1 MVARHGHG
9 KFTLVTEKIGPLPV
23 LGRYIERLHVDSML
37 SKHIPAGR
45 SSIPPAQCIS
55 LLVRNIIMEREP
67 MYGIAE
73 WSSAYMPSLLG
84 VTYGQRASLNDDRIG
99 RALDALYDADRGTM
113 LTELVVG
120 AIREFGIRMDE
131 FHNDSTTVT
140 FSGRYLDADGG
151 YRRGKKS
158 AAIAYGHNKD
168 HRPDLK
174 QLLWT
179 LTVSSDGCV
188 PVHYMAMDGN
198 TDDTSTHLAVWNA
211 VRDLK
216 GSPDFIYVADSKL
229 CVEDTLRYIDGQK
242 GKFITVLPATRSEDG
257 WFRQHIQS
265 NTVDWK
271 SAGAA
276 GRDCYGIPITFS
288 VAESPIP
295 SSEGFRIVWVWSS
308 QKERK
313 DMEIREAAIEKAV
326 SALRKLDKSLNSP
339 KSRIRKRETV
349 VEKADESISGAARY
363 VSYEI
368 AEEHASKFRQQRRG
382 RPGRDTI
389 YTKTVTSRFHVKVKM
404 LEENIRFDAKC
415 DGIFPLLTN
424 CTELSA
430 EDVLD
435 KYKQQPMLEK
445 RHEQLKTVYAVMPV
459 LFKSIARIEAFLFVY
474 FIAMLIQALIERQVR
489 LSMKKQKIASLPI
502 YSEGRECISPTAD
515 KLLSA
520 FSEVMTH
527 HLLDRESKIDVFETQ
542 LNDKQKLLLTL
553 MDVSPASYD
562 TAG

>member
-211 VRDLK
+211 VRELK

>member
-23 LGRYIERLHVDSML
+23 LGRYIERLHIDSML

-84 VTYGQRASLNDDRIG
+84 VTYEQRASLNDDRIG

-151 YRRGKKS
+151 YMRGKKS
-158 AAIAYGHNKD
+158 LSIARGHNKD

-216 GSPDFIYVADSKL
+216 ESPDFIYVADSKL

-308 QKERK
+308 QKEKK
-313 DMEIREAAIEKAV
+313 DTSIREAAIEKAV

-368 AEEHASKFRQQRRG
+368 AEEHASKFRQQSGG
-382 RPGRDTI
+382 RPGRDTV

-430 EDVLD
+430 EDVLG

-474 FIAMLIQALIERQVR
+474 FTAMLIQALIERQVR
-489 LSMKKQKIASLPI
+489 LSMKKQKIASLPV
-502 YSEGRECISPTAD
+502 YSEGRKCISPTAD

-527 HLLDRESKIDVFETQ
+527 HLLDRA
-542 LNDKQKLLLTL
+542 
-553 MDVSPASYD
+553 VSPS
-562 TAG
+562 TGPKHEG

>member
-211 VRDLK
+211 VRELK

-382 RPGRDTI
+382 RPGRDTV

-562 TAG
+562 AAG

>member
-1 MVARHGHG
+1 MAAESKRG
-9 KFTLVTEKIGPLPV
+9 KFTLVSEKIGPLPV
-23 LGRYIERLHVDSML
+23 LCRYVERLHVDSML
-37 SKHIPAGR
+37 SRHIPAGR
-45 SSIPPAQCIS
+45 FTVSPVQCIS
-55 LLVRNIIMEREP
+55 LLVRNIVMEREP
-67 MYGIAE
+67 LYGIAE
-73 WSSAYMPSLLG
+73 WSSAYVPSLLG
-84 VTYGQRASLNDDRIG
+84 MTYGQRASLNDDRIG

-140 FSGRYLDADGG
+140 LSGRYLNADGG
-151 YRRGKKS
+151 NMRGKKS
-158 AAIAYGHNKD
+158 MAITYGHNKD

-198 TDDTSTHLAVWNA
+198 TDDPSTHLTVWNA
-211 VRDLK
+211 VRELK
-216 GSPDFIYVADSKL
+216 GSSDFIYVADSKL
-229 CVEDTLRYIDGQK
+229 CVGDTLRYIGGQK

-265 NTVDWK
+265 NKVDWK
-271 SAGAA
+271 SAGTA

-288 VAESPIP
+288 VVESPIP

-313 DMEIREAAIEKAV
+313 DMETREAAIEKAV
-326 SALRKLDKSLNSP
+326 SGLNALERSLNSP
-339 KSRIRKRETV
+339 RSRIRKRETV
-349 VEKADESISGAARY
+349 VEKADEYISGAARY
-363 VSYEI
+363 VAYDI
-368 AEEHASKFRQQRRG
+368 AEEHASRFRQQRRG
-382 RPGRDTI
+382 RPGRDTV
-389 YTKTVTSRFHVKVKM
+389 YTKAVTSHFHVKAKM
-404 LEENIRFDAKC
+404 LGENIRFDAGC

-424 CTELSA
+424 CTDLSA
-430 EDVLD
+430 EDVLG

-459 LFKSIARIEAFLFVY
+459 LFKNVARIEAFLFVY
-474 FIAMLIQALIERQVR
+474 FIAMLIQALIEREVR
-489 LSMKKQKIASLPI
+489 NSMKKRKIASLPV
-502 YSEGRECISPTAD
+502 YSEERECGSPTAD

-520 FSEVMTH
+520 FSDVTVH
-527 HLLDRESKIDVFETQ
+527 HLFDGESRVDAFKAQ
-542 LNDKQKLLLTL
+542 LSDKQKLFLSL
-553 MDVSPASYD
+553 MDVPPSSYEI
-562 TAG
+562 GR